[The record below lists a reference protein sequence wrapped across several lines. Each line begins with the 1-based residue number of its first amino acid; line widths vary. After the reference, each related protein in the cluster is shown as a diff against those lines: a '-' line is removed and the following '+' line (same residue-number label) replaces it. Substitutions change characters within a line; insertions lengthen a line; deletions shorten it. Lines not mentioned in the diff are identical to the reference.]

1 MKWDAPL
8 EAIRDGRRQGRI
20 PTRVVVRAILAMCL
34 CRLGSLNALGQT
46 KPSPFWR
53 RWLGAD
59 LPSPDTI
66 GRVACLVDLQGVR
79 DLAHHLYDRLKR
91 GKALVPPPHGLIAAI
106 VVCLLYAPHA
116 WAGALG
122 LHGHLSHDPA
132 TPTQKVLEMILYLA
146 VGTVTGSLV
155 SRLKGAQRRLE
166 STAEDLEQSIA
177 RLRRAEEDL
186 VREAQLAAV
195 GRLSAGLAHEIR
207 NPLASIKGSAELLA
221 DDFGVEH
228 PKRRL
233 LQVLVD
239 EAVRLN
245 DVLTRFLA
253 FARPA
258 PMQRESMVVAAEL
271 ETVATLVSQRDVA
284 VRFDPAG
291 SEGLRLLVDPQQ
303 VRQILLN
310 VVLNAVQACGDRG
323 EVILRGERRGARA
336 ILSVRDSGPG
346 FSPEALANAL
356 TPFYTTRS
364 DGTGLGLAITHRIVE
379 QHSGSIRLAN
389 RPEGGGLVEIELPGG
404 TAPSPLHS

>member
-1 MKWDAPL
+1 MGRCRNPKELAFPPENWPTSGSLGAIILTKQDQLGLTGIYLAIAAITALHYLTSPHQAPL
-8 EAIRDGRRQGRI
+8 HDIYRRLYYLPI
-20 PTRVVVRAILAMCL
+20 ILAAFL
-34 CRLGSLNALGQT
+34 HGL
-46 KPSPFWR
+46 
-53 RWLGAD
+53 
-59 LPSPDTI
+59 
-66 GRVACLVDLQGVR
+66 
-79 DLAHHLYDRLKR
+79 R
-91 GKALVPPPHGLIAAI
+91 GGLIAAI

>member
-1 MKWDAPL
+1 MLPKRDQLGLAGIYV
-8 EAIRDGRRQGRI
+8 AIAVITGLHYFTSPHQAHLHDIYRRLYYLPI
-20 PTRVVVRAILAMCL
+20 ILAAFL
-34 CRLGSLNALGQT
+34 HGL
-46 KPSPFWR
+46 
-53 RWLGAD
+53 
-59 LPSPDTI
+59 
-66 GRVACLVDLQGVR
+66 
-79 DLAHHLYDRLKR
+79 R
-91 GKALVPPPHGLIAAI
+91 GGLIAAV

-132 TPTQKVLEMILYLA
+132 TATQKVLEMILYLA

-155 SRLKGAQRRLE
+155 SRLKGTQRRLE
-166 STAEDLEQSIA
+166 SAADGLEQSIEQ
-177 RLRRAEEDL
+177 LRRAEEKL
-186 VREAQLAAV
+186 VQEAQLAAV

-253 FARPA
+253 FAHPA
-258 PMQRESMVVAAEL
+258 PVQRESVVAAMEL
-271 ETVATLVSQRDVA
+271 ETVVTLVCQRDVA
-284 VRFDPAG
+284 VTGAGLAPGHNASGVSVRFDPAG
-291 SEGLRLLVDPQQ
+291 SEGLRLLVDPRQ
-303 VRQILLN
+303 VRQVLLN

-323 EVILRGERRGARA
+323 EVILRGERRGERRGEDGGARA

-346 FSPEALANAL
+346 FSPEALTNAL

-364 DGTGLGLAITHRIVE
+364 EGTGLGLAITHRIVE
-379 QHSGSIRLAN
+379 QHGGSIRLAN
-389 RPEGGGLVEIELPGG
+389 RPNGGGLVEIELPCGAVPG
-404 TAPSPLHS
+404 DP

>member
-1 MKWDAPL
+1 MSTKRNQLGLAGIYL
-8 EAIRDGRRQGRI
+8 AIAAVTALHYFTSPHQAHLHDIYRRLYYLPI
-20 PTRVVVRAILAMCL
+20 ILAAFL
-34 CRLGSLNALGQT
+34 
-46 KPSPFWR
+46 
-53 RWLGAD
+53 
-59 LPSPDTI
+59 
-66 GRVACLVDLQGVR
+66 
-79 DLAHHLYDRLKR
+79 
-91 GKALVPPPHGLIAAI
+91 HGLRGGLVAAV

-122 LHGHLSHDPA
+122 MHGHLSHDPA
-132 TPTQKVLEMILYLA
+132 TPTQKVLEMVLYLA

-155 SRLKGAQRRLE
+155 SRLKGTQRRLE
-166 STAEDLEQSIA
+166 AAAGNLEQSIDQ
-177 RLRRAEEDL
+177 LRHAEEKL

-221 DDFGVEH
+221 DDFGLEH

-258 PMQRESMVVAAEL
+258 PMRRESLVAAGEL
-271 ETVATLVSQRDVA
+271 EAVATLVRQRDESNAGAAASESIAGGQPGEGTDEQHPGTRSVGSGGVA

-291 SEGLRLLVDPQQ
+291 SDGLRLLVDPQQ
-303 VRQILLN
+303 VRQVLLN

-323 EVILRGERRGARA
+323 EVILRGERRGERA
-336 ILSVRDSGPG
+336 VLSVRDSGPG
-346 FSPEALANAL
+346 FAAEALANAL

-364 DGTGLGLAITHRIVE
+364 GGTGLGLAITHRIVE
-379 QHSGSIRLAN
+379 QHGGSIRLAN
-389 RPEGGGLVEIELPGG
+389 RPEGGGLVEIELPCG
-404 TAPSPLHS
+404 TAPGDS

>member
-1 MKWDAPL
+1 MLSKRDQL
-8 EAIRDGRRQGRI
+8 GLTGIYLAIAAITALHYLTSPHETDLHDIYRRLYYLPI
-20 PTRVVVRAILAMCL
+20 ILAAFL
-34 CRLGSLNALGQT
+34 HGL
-46 KPSPFWR
+46 
-53 RWLGAD
+53 
-59 LPSPDTI
+59 
-66 GRVACLVDLQGVR
+66 
-79 DLAHHLYDRLKR
+79 R
-91 GKALVPPPHGLIAAI
+91 GGLIAAVI
-106 VVCLLYAPHA
+106 VCLLYAPHA

-155 SRLKGAQRRLE
+155 SRLKGTQRRLE
-166 STAEDLEQSIA
+166 STADDLEQSLA
-177 RLRRAEEDL
+177 HLRSAEEKL
-186 VREAQLAAV
+186 VQEAQLAAV

-221 DDFGVEH
+221 DDFGAEH

-258 PMQRESMVVAAEL
+258 PVQRESVVAATEL
-271 ETVATLVSQRDVA
+271 ETVATLVRQRDVA

-291 SEGLRLLVDPQQ
+291 CEGLRLLVDPRQ
-303 VRQILLN
+303 VRQVLLN

-323 EVILRGERRGARA
+323 EVVLRGERRGGRA
-336 ILSVRDSGPG
+336 VLSVCDSGPG

-356 TPFYTTRS
+356 TPFYTTRP

-379 QHSGSIRLAN
+379 QHGGSIRLAN
-389 RPEGGGLVEIELPGG
+389 RPEGGGLVEIELPCGAAGG
-404 TAPSPLHS
+404 DL

>member
-1 MKWDAPL
+1 MPMNRDHLGLTGIYLGVA
-8 EAIRDGRRQGRI
+8 AITALHYLTSPHQSHLHDIYRRLYYLPI
-20 PTRVVVRAILAMCL
+20 ILAAFL
-34 CRLGSLNALGQT
+34 
-46 KPSPFWR
+46 
-53 RWLGAD
+53 
-59 LPSPDTI
+59 
-66 GRVACLVDLQGVR
+66 
-79 DLAHHLYDRLKR
+79 
-91 GKALVPPPHGLIAAI
+91 HGLRGGVLAAVI
-106 VVCLLYAPHA
+106 VCLLYAPHA

-132 TPTQKVLEMILYLA
+132 TPTQKILEMILYLA
-146 VGTVTGSLV
+146 VGTVTGSLA

-166 STAEDLEQSIA
+166 STAEDLERSIEQ
-177 RLRRAEEDL
+177 LRSAEEKL
-186 VREAQLAAV
+186 VQEAQLAAV

-245 DVLTRFLA
+245 DVLTRFLV

-258 PMQRESMVVAAEL
+258 PVQRESVGAADEL
-271 ETVATLVSQRDVA
+271 ETVATLVRQREARSFGVAGGISESDAGSQPAVGPDYAAEAAQDHGAIGVA
-284 VRFDPAG
+284 IRFAPAG
-291 SEGLRLLVDPQQ
+291 CAGLRLLVDPQQ

-323 EVILRGERRGARA
+323 EVTLRGERRGERA
-336 ILSVRDSGPG
+336 VLSVRDTGPG
-346 FSPEALANAL
+346 FTPEALANAF

-364 DGTGLGLAITHRIVE
+364 EGTGLGLAITHRIVA
-379 QHSGSIRLAN
+379 QHGGTIRLAN
-389 RPEGGGLVEIELPGG
+389 LPQGGGLVEIELPCDPGPG
-404 TAPSPLHS
+404 

>member
-1 MKWDAPL
+1 MSTKRDQL
-8 EAIRDGRRQGRI
+8 GLTGIYLAIAAITALHYLTSPSQSHLHDIYRRLYYMPI
-20 PTRVVVRAILAMCL
+20 ILAAFL
-34 CRLGSLNALGQT
+34 HGL
-46 KPSPFWR
+46 
-53 RWLGAD
+53 
-59 LPSPDTI
+59 
-66 GRVACLVDLQGVR
+66 
-79 DLAHHLYDRLKR
+79 R
-91 GKALVPPPHGLIAAI
+91 GGLIAAVI
-106 VVCLLYAPHA
+106 VCLLYAPHA

-132 TPTQKVLEMILYLA
+132 TPTQKVLEMVLYIA

-166 STAEDLEQSIA
+166 SAADDLEQSIEQ
-177 RLRRAEEDL
+177 LRRAEENL
-186 VREAQLAAV
+186 VQEAQLAAV

-245 DVLTRFLA
+245 EVLTRFLA

-258 PMQRESMVVAAEL
+258 PVQRESVIAATELQTVVTLVCQRDVAAAGTGASRSDAGDQPGEAPDEPRGSL
-271 ETVATLVSQRDVA
+271 GKGPRDARGPGTSGVA

-291 SEGLRLLVDPQQ
+291 SEGLRLFVDPRQ
-303 VRQILLN
+303 VRQVLLN

-323 EVILRGERRGARA
+323 EVILRGEQRGTRA
-336 ILSVRDSGPG
+336 ILAVRDSGPG

-379 QHSGSIRLAN
+379 QHGGSIRLAN
-389 RPEGGGLVEIELPGG
+389 GPEGGGLVEIELPCG
-404 TAPSPLHS
+404 TAPGDP

>member
-1 MKWDAPL
+1 MSTKRERL
-8 EAIRDGRRQGRI
+8 ELAGIYLSIAVITALHYLTSPHQAHLHDIYRRLYYLPI
-20 PTRVVVRAILAMCL
+20 ILAAFL
-34 CRLGSLNALGQT
+34 
-46 KPSPFWR
+46 
-53 RWLGAD
+53 
-59 LPSPDTI
+59 
-66 GRVACLVDLQGVR
+66 
-79 DLAHHLYDRLKR
+79 
-91 GKALVPPPHGLIAAI
+91 HGLRGGVIAAAI
-106 VVCLLYAPHA
+106 VCLLYAPHA

-132 TPTQKVLEMILYLA
+132 TPIQKVLEMILYLA

-155 SRLKGAQRRLE
+155 SRLKGTQRRLE
-166 STAEDLEQSIA
+166 WAAGDLEQSLA
-177 RLRRAEEDL
+177 QLHRAEEKL
-186 VREAQLAAV
+186 VQEAQLAAV

-221 DDFGVEH
+221 DDFGADH

-258 PMQRESMVVAAEL
+258 PAQRESVVAAAEL
-271 ETVATLVSQRDVA
+271 ETVAMLVRQREATSEVTGGGAATVA

-291 SEGLRLLVDPQQ
+291 SEGLRLHVDPQQ

-323 EVILRGERRGARA
+323 EVILRGERRDGRA
-336 ILSVRDSGPG
+336 VISVRDTGPG
-346 FSPEALANAL
+346 FTPEALANAL
-356 TPFYTTRS
+356 TPFYTTRPG
-364 DGTGLGLAITHRIVE
+364 GTGLGLAITHRIIA
-379 QHSGSIRLAN
+379 QHGGTIRLAN
-389 RPEGGGLVEIELPGG
+389 QPAGGGLVEIELPADSGSG
-404 TAPSPLHS
+404 